1 MANSSSFQPV
11 SGKLKPSRPVK
22 TGLLALEGKEYQVR
36 IARNSQTSATD
47 GNQPLQAVFRALS
60 VVAGSPRAPEVKSQG
75 GHLAHRLSAM
85 LQGE

>member
-1 MANSSSFQPV
+1 MANSSSLQPA
-11 SGKLKPSRPVK
+11 SSKFKPARPVK
-22 TGLLALEGKEYQVR
+22 TGMLALEGKEYQVR
-36 IARNSQTSATD
+36 ITRNGKTSSAD